1 MFKKFLVVL
10 FLVAILGCQEE
21 KETIPDLNQTEDIQ
35 CEDGICP
42 IPGLE

>member
-10 FLVAILGCQEE
+10 FLAAILGCQE
-21 KETIPDLNQTEDIQ
+21 KETIPELDQTEDIQ
-35 CEDGICP
+35 CEDGVCP